1 MRVICIRAM
10 GLASTTER
18 APTLIESAL
27 QSERLAVAVPQLTVI
42 IVCWG
47 WIVVMAL
54 DMYGPMTGASRWMM
68 TTSWDAAHLFLLWA
82 MWAVMMTGMM
92 LPSAAPTI
100 LLYGAAV
107 RRMRRVPTASAIYAL
122 TAGYVV
128 IWALFSVMA
137 TVVQRVLAELLLI
150 SPMMELTSRSAGAIV
165 LIIAGVYQWTP
176 LKQTCL
182 KACESPLGFLM
193 RGWRDDVSG
202 AFRLGLEHG
211 LQCLGCCWA
220 LMLLLFAGGVMNLT
234 AIAALTVFVAL
245 EKLGPFGPRGTR
257 ISGAALVMIG
267 CWMLIR

>member
-1 MRVICIRAM
+1 M

-18 APTLIESAL
+18 PPTVVESAL
-27 QSERLAVAVPQLTVI
+27 QSGPLAVAVPLLTVI
-42 IVCWG
+42 IISWS
-47 WIVVMAL
+47 WIVIMAR

-68 TTSWDAAHLFLLWA
+68 ATSWDAAHLVLLWA

-92 LPSAAPTI
+92 LPSAAPAI

-107 RRMRRVPTASAIYAL
+107 RRVRRAPAAPAIYAL
-122 TAGYVV
+122 TAGYIV
-128 IWALFSVMA
+128 IWALFSVLA
-137 TVVQRVLAELLLI
+137 TAVQRLLAELFLI
-150 SPMMELTSRSAGAIV
+150 SPMMQLTSPAAGATV
-165 LIIAGVYQWTP
+165 LIVAGVYQWTP
-176 LKQTCL
+176 LKQACL

-211 LQCLGCCWA
+211 LLCLGCCWA
-220 LMLLLFAGGVMNLT
+220 LMLVLFVGGVMNL
-234 AIAALTVFVAL
+234 AVVAALTVFVAF

-257 ISGAALVMIG
+257 ISGAALVIIG